1 MNLSRERRAA
11 MLDRSIPYY
20 NIIMKKDTPTTC
32 DTPVLPPQFE
42 LHSYRPDVAQQW
54 AELEYEIGDYP
65 SVQEASAYFAKTYL
79 GRPGLLAQRGVFVS
93 DKNSGCLVGAC
104 IAWFDDQNGTPVS
117 SLHWLIT
124 KEAYQGRGIGSALI
138 AATLSIYEQENAF
151 PVYLHTQPWSYQ
163 AVWLYHKLGF
173 RLMKQE
179 SFAGYENQYALA
191 VPVLARY
198 IESECMRELM
208 ERSE

>member
-1 MNLSRERRAA
+1 

-20 NIIMKKDTPTTC
+20 NIIMKKDTPTAF
-32 DTPVLPPQFE
+32 DTPALPPQFE
-42 LHSYRPDVAQQW
+42 LHSYRPGVQQQW
-54 AELEYEIGDYP
+54 AELEHEIGDFP
-65 SVQEASAYFAKTYL
+65 SVQKARTYFSKTYL
-79 GRPGLLAQRGVFVS
+79 SRPDLLTRRGVFIS
-93 DKNSGCLVGAC
+93 NKESGGLVGAC
-104 IAWFDDQNGTPVS
+104 IAWVDERNGAPVS

-138 AATLSIYEQENAF
+138 AAALNIYEQENAF

-163 AVWLYHKLGF
+163 AIRLYHKFGF

-179 SFAGYENQYALA
+179 SFAEYENQYALA

-198 IESECMRELM
+198 IEPECMQELI

>member
-1 MNLSRERRAA
+1 

-20 NIIMKKDTPTTC
+20 NIIMKKNAPTTFDTPA
-32 DTPVLPPQFE
+32 LPAQFE
-42 LHSYRPDVAQQW
+42 LHAYRPGVEQQW
-54 AELEYEIGDYP
+54 AELEYEIGDFP

-79 GRPGLLAQRGVFVS
+79 SRSTFLARRGIFVS
-93 DKNSGCLVGAC
+93 DKKSGGLVGAC
-104 IAWFDDQNGTPVS
+104 IAWFDEQNGALVS

-124 KEAYQGRGIGSALI
+124 KEAYHGRGIGSALI
-138 AATLSIYEQENAF
+138 AAALSIYEKENAF

-163 AVWLYHKLGF
+163 AIRLYHKFGF
-173 RLMKQE
+173 QLMKQE

-198 IESECMRELM
+198 IAPECMQKLI

>member
-1 MNLSRERRAA
+1 

-20 NIIMKKDTPTTC
+20 NIIMKKDTPTDC
-32 DTPVLPPQFE
+32 DTPVLPPKFE
-42 LHSYRPDVAQQW
+42 LHSYRPGVQQQW
-54 AELEYEIGDYP
+54 AELEYEIGDFP
-65 SVQEASAYFAKTYL
+65 SVQEASAYFTKTYL
-79 GRPGLLAQRGVFVS
+79 SRPDLLARRGVFVS
-93 DKNSGCLVGAC
+93 DKESGGLVGAC

-138 AATLSIYEQENAF
+138 AAALSIYEKVNAF

-163 AVWLYHKLGF
+163 AVRLYHKFGF

-191 VPVLARY
+191 VPVLTRY
-198 IESECMRELM
+198 IEPECMRELVG
-208 ERSE
+208 RSE

>member
-1 MNLSRERRAA
+1 

-20 NIIMKKDTPTTC
+20 NIIMKKDAPTAF
-32 DTPVLPPQFE
+32 DTPALPPQFE
-42 LHSYRPDVAQQW
+42 LHTYRPGVQQQW
-54 AELEYEIGDYP
+54 AELEHEIGDFP
-65 SVQEASAYFAKTYL
+65 SVQEASAYFTKTYL
-79 GRPGLLAQRGVFVS
+79 RRPDLLARRGVFIS
-93 DKNSGCLVGAC
+93 DKESGGLVGAC
-104 IAWFDDQNGTPVS
+104 IAWVDEQNGAPVS

-138 AATLSIYEQENAF
+138 AAALNIYEKENAF

-163 AVWLYHKLGF
+163 AVRLYHKFGF
-173 RLMKQE
+173 RLMKRE

-198 IESECMRELM
+198 IAPECIRELM
-208 ERSE
+208 ERGE

>member
-1 MNLSRERRAA
+1 

-20 NIIMKKDTPTTC
+20 NIIMKKDTPTAF
-32 DTPVLPPQFE
+32 DTPALPPQFE
-42 LHSYRPDVAQQW
+42 LHSYRPGVQQQW
-54 AELEYEIGDYP
+54 AELEYKIGDFP
-65 SVQEASAYFAKTYL
+65 SVQKASAYFAKTYL
-79 GRPGLLAQRGVFVS
+79 SRSALLAQRGVFVS
-93 DKNSGCLVGAC
+93 DKKHGCLVGAC
-104 IAWFDDQNGTPVS
+104 IAWVNERNGAPVS

-138 AATLSIYEQENAF
+138 AAALNIYEQENAF

-163 AVWLYHKLGF
+163 AVRLYHKFGF

-179 SFAGYENQYALA
+179 SFVGYENQYALA
-191 VPVLARY
+191 VPILARY
-198 IESECMRELM
+198 IAPECMQELI

>member
-1 MNLSRERRAA
+1 

-20 NIIMKKDTPTTC
+20 NIIMKKDTPTAFAV
-32 DTPVLPPQFE
+32 PALPPQFE
-42 LHSYRPDVAQQW
+42 LHTYRPGIEHQW
-54 AELEYEIGDYP
+54 AELEYEIGDFL

-79 GRPGLLAQRGVFVS
+79 SRPDLLTRRGVFVS
-93 DKNSGCLVGAC
+93 DKSSACLVGAC
-104 IAWFDDQNGTPVS
+104 IAWFDEQNGAPVS

-138 AATLSIYEQENAF
+138 AAALSIYEKENAF
-151 PVYLHTQPWSYQ
+151 PVFLHTQPWSYQ
-163 AVWLYHKLGF
+163 AIRLYHKFGF
-173 RLMKQE
+173 RLMKRE
-179 SFAGYENQYALA
+179 SFAGYENQYTLA

-198 IESECMRELM
+198 IAPECMRELI

>member
-1 MNLSRERRAA
+1 

-20 NIIMKKDTPTTC
+20 NIIMKKNAPTTFAV
-32 DTPVLPPQFE
+32 PALPPQFE

-79 GRPGLLAQRGVFVS
+79 GRPGLLARRGIFVS
-93 DKNSGCLVGAC
+93 DKKSGGLVGAC
-104 IAWFDDQNGTPVS
+104 IAWFDDQNGAPVS

-124 KEAYQGRGIGSALI
+124 KEAYQGSGIGSALI
-138 AATLSIYEQENAF
+138 AAALSIYEKENAF
-151 PVYLHTQPWSYQ
+151 PVYLHTQPWSHQ
-163 AVWLYHKLGF
+163 AVRLYHKFGF

-179 SFAGYENQYALA
+179 SFAGHENQYALA

-198 IESECMRELM
+198 IDPECMRKLI

>member
-1 MNLSRERRAA
+1 

-20 NIIMKKDTPTTC
+20 NIIMKKNAPTT
-32 DTPVLPPQFE
+32 VSVLALPPQFE
-42 LHSYRPDVAQQW
+42 LHTYRPGVQQQW
-54 AELEYEIGDYP
+54 AELEHEIGDFP
-65 SVQEASAYFAKTYL
+65 SVQAASAYFSQTYL
-79 GRPGLLAQRGVFVS
+79 SRPDLLAQRGIFVS
-93 DKNSGCLVGAC
+93 DKKSGGLVGAC
-104 IAWFDDQNGTPVS
+104 IAEFDDQNGVPVS

-124 KEAYQGRGIGSALI
+124 KEAYQGSGIGSALI
-138 AATLSIYEQENAF
+138 AAALNIYEQENAF

-163 AVWLYHKLGF
+163 AIRLYHKFGF
-173 RLMKQE
+173 QLMKQE

-198 IESECMRELM
+198 IAPECMKELI

>member
-1 MNLSRERRAA
+1 

-20 NIIMKKDTPTTC
+20 NIIMKKDTPTAF
-32 DTPVLPPQFE
+32 DTPALPPQFE
-42 LHSYRPDVAQQW
+42 LHTYRPGVQQQW
-54 AELEYEIGDYP
+54 AELEHEIGDFL
-65 SVQEASAYFAKTYL
+65 SVQAARAYFSQTYL
-79 GRPGLLAQRGVFVS
+79 SRPDLLARRGIFVS
-93 DKNSGCLVGAC
+93 DKKSGCLVGVC
-104 IAWFDDQNGTPVS
+104 IAWVDERNGAPVS

-138 AATLSIYEQENAF
+138 AAALSIYEKENAF

-163 AVWLYHKLGF
+163 AVRLYHKFGF
-173 RLMKQE
+173 RLMKRE

-198 IESECMRELM
+198 IAPECMKELI

>member
-20 NIIMKKDTPTTC
+20 NIIMKKDTPTAF
-32 DTPVLPPQFE
+32 DTPALPPQFV
-42 LHSYRPDVAQQW
+42 LHHYRPGVAQQW
-54 AELEYEIGDYP
+54 VELEYEIGDFP
-65 SVQEASAYFAKTYL
+65 SEQEAKAYFTKTYL
-79 GRPGLLAQRGVFVS
+79 SRPDLLAHRGVFVS
-93 DKNSGCLVGAC
+93 DKKSGGLVGAC
-104 IAWFDDQNGTPVS
+104 IAWSDEQNGAPVS

-124 KEAYQGRGIGSALI
+124 KEVYQGRGIGSALI
-138 AATLSIYEQENAF
+138 AAALSIYEKENAF
-151 PVYLHTQPWSYQ
+151 PVYLHTQPWSHQ
-163 AVWLYHKLGF
+163 AVRLYHKFGF

-198 IESECMRELM
+198 IEPECMQELI
-208 ERSE
+208 EWSE

>member
-1 MNLSRERRAA
+1 

-20 NIIMKKDTPTTC
+20 NIMMKKSTPTTF
-32 DTPVLPPQFE
+32 DAPALPAQFE
-42 LHSYRPDVAQQW
+42 LHAYRPGVAQQW
-54 AELEYEIGDYP
+54 AELEHEIGDFP
-65 SVQEASAYFAKTYL
+65 SMREARTYFSQTYL
-79 GRPGLLAQRGVFVS
+79 SRSDLLAQRGVFVS
-93 DKNSGCLVGAC
+93 DKKSGGLVGAC
-104 IAWFDDQNGTPVS
+104 IAWFDNQNGTPVS

-124 KEAYQGRGIGSALI
+124 KEAYQGRGIGAALI
-138 AATLSIYEQENAF
+138 ATALNIYEQENAF

-163 AVWLYHKLGF
+163 AIRLYHKFGF

-198 IESECMRELM
+198 IEPKCMRELM
-208 ERSE
+208 DQSE

>member
-1 MNLSRERRAA
+1 

-20 NIIMKKDTPTTC
+20 NIMMKKSTPTTF
-32 DTPVLPPQFE
+32 DAPALPAQFE
-42 LHSYRPDVAQQW
+42 LHAYRPGVAQQW
-54 AELEYEIGDYP
+54 AELEYEIGDFP
-65 SVQEASAYFAKTYL
+65 SVQAARTYFTKTYL
-79 GRPGLLAQRGVFVS
+79 SRPDSLARRGIFVS
-93 DKNSGCLVGAC
+93 DKKSGCLVGVC
-104 IAWFDDQNGTPVS
+104 IAWVDERNGAPVS

-124 KEAYQGRGIGSALI
+124 KETYQGRGIGSALI
-138 AATLSIYEQENAF
+138 AAALSIYEKENAF
-151 PVYLHTQPWSYQ
+151 PVYLHTQPWSHQ
-163 AVWLYHKLGF
+163 AIRLYHKFGF

-198 IESECMRELM
+198 IAPECMKELI

>member
-1 MNLSRERRAA
+1 

-20 NIIMKKDTPTTC
+20 NIIMKKDTPTTFAA
-32 DTPVLPPQFE
+32 PALPPQFE
-42 LHSYRPDVAQQW
+42 LHTYRPGIEQQW
-54 AELEYEIGDYP
+54 AELEYEIGDFP
-65 SVQEASAYFAKTYL
+65 SVQEASTYFAKTYSS
-79 GRPGLLAQRGVFVS
+79 RPALLARRGIFVS
-93 DKNSGCLVGAC
+93 DKKSGCLVGAC
-104 IAWFDDQNGTPVS
+104 IAWFDDQNGASVS

-138 AATLSIYEQENAF
+138 AAALNIYEQENAF

-163 AVWLYHKLGF
+163 AVRLYHKFGF
-173 RLMKQE
+173 RLMKRE

-198 IESECMRELM
+198 IVPECMRELM
-208 ERSE
+208 DQSE

>member
-1 MNLSRERRAA
+1 

-20 NIIMKKDTPTTC
+20 NIMMKKSTPTTF
-32 DTPVLPPQFE
+32 DAPALPPQFE
-42 LHSYRPDVAQQW
+42 LHSYRPGVQQQW
-54 AELEYEIGDYP
+54 AELEYEIGDFP
-65 SVQEASAYFAKTYL
+65 SAQEASAYFAKTYL
-79 GRPGLLAQRGVFVS
+79 SRSALLARRGIFVL
-93 DKNSGCLVGAC
+93 DKKSGGLVSAC
-104 IAWFDDQNGTPVS
+104 IAWFDDQNGVPVS

-124 KEAYQGRGIGSALI
+124 KEAYQGSGIGSALI

-179 SFAGYENQYALA
+179 SFAGYENQYALV

-198 IESECMRELM
+198 IEPECMRELM
-208 ERSE
+208 DQSE

>member
-1 MNLSRERRAA
+1 

-20 NIIMKKDTPTTC
+20 NLIMKKNTPTAFDTPA
-32 DTPVLPPQFE
+32 LPPQFE
-42 LHSYRPDVAQQW
+42 LHTYRPGVQQQW
-54 AELEYEIGDYP
+54 AELEHEIGDFP
-65 SVQEASAYFAKTYL
+65 SVQEASAYFSQTYL
-79 GRPGLLAQRGVFVS
+79 SGPKLLAQRGVFVS
-93 DKNSGCLVGAC
+93 DKKSGGLVGAC
-104 IAWFDDQNGTPVS
+104 IAWFDEQNGALVS

-138 AATLSIYEQENAF
+138 AAALNIYEQENAF
-151 PVYLHTQPWSYQ
+151 PVYLHTQPWSHQ
-163 AVWLYHKLGF
+163 AVRLYHKFGF
-173 RLMKQE
+173 QLMKRE

-198 IESECMRELM
+198 IAPECMRELI

>member
-1 MNLSRERRAA
+1 

-20 NIIMKKDTPTTC
+20 NTIMKKNAPTTF
-32 DTPVLPPQFE
+32 DVPALPAQFE
-42 LHSYRPDVAQQW
+42 LHAYRPGVEQQW
-54 AELEYEIGDYP
+54 AELEYEIGDFP
-65 SVQEASAYFAKTYL
+65 SVQAAKSYFAKTYL
-79 GRPGLLAQRGVFVS
+79 SRPDLLAWRGVFVS
-93 DKNSGCLVGAC
+93 DKQSGGLIGAC

-124 KEAYQGRGIGSALI
+124 KETYQGRGIGSALI
-138 AATLSIYEQENAF
+138 AAALSIYEKENAF

-163 AVWLYHKLGF
+163 AVRLYHKFGF
-173 RLMKQE
+173 RLMKQD

-191 VPVLARY
+191 VPVLVRY
-198 IESECMRELM
+198 IEPECMQELI

>member
-1 MNLSRERRAA
+1 

-20 NIIMKKDTPTTC
+20 NIIMKKNAPTTFAV
-32 DTPVLPPQFE
+32 PALPPQFE

-54 AELEYEIGDYP
+54 AELEHEIGDFP
-65 SVQEASAYFAKTYL
+65 SMREARTYFSQTYL
-79 GRPGLLAQRGVFVS
+79 SRSDLLAQRGVFVS
-93 DKNSGCLVGAC
+93 DKKSGCLVGAC
-104 IAWFDDQNGTPVS
+104 IAWFEEQNGAPVS

-138 AATLSIYEQENAF
+138 AAALNIYEQENAF
-151 PVYLHTQPWSYQ
+151 PVYLHTQLWSYQ
-163 AVWLYHKLGF
+163 AVRLYHKFGF
-173 RLMKQE
+173 RLMKRE

-198 IESECMRELM
+198 IEPECMRELI

>member
-1 MNLSRERRAA
+1 

-20 NIIMKKDTPTTC
+20 NIIMKKDTPTNF
-32 DTPVLPPQFE
+32 DDPALPPQFE
-42 LHSYRPDVAQQW
+42 LHRYRTDVEQQW
-54 AELEYEIGDYP
+54 AELEYENGDFP
-65 SVQEASAYFAKTYL
+65 SVQEASAYFTKTYL
-79 GRPGLLAQRGVFVS
+79 SRPDLLARRGVFIS
-93 DKNSGCLVGAC
+93 DKESGGLVGAC
-104 IAWFDDQNGTPVS
+104 IAWRDEQNGAPVS

-138 AATLSIYEQENAF
+138 AAALSIYEKENAF
-151 PVYLHTQPWSYQ
+151 PVYLHTQPWSHQ
-163 AVWLYHKLGF
+163 AVRLYHKFGF

-198 IESECMRELM
+198 IEPECMQELI
-208 ERSE
+208 EWSE

>member
-1 MNLSRERRAA
+1 

-20 NIIMKKDTPTTC
+20 NIIMKKNAPTTFAV
-32 DTPVLPPQFE
+32 PALPPQFE

-124 KEAYQGRGIGSALI
+124 KEAYHGRGIGSALI
-138 AATLSIYEQENAF
+138 AAALNIYEQENAF

-163 AVWLYHKLGF
+163 AIRLYHKFGF
-173 RLMKQE
+173 QLMKQE

-198 IESECMRELM
+198 IAPECMQKLI

>member
-1 MNLSRERRAA
+1 
-11 MLDRSIPYY
+11 MLDRGIPYY
-20 NIIMKKDTPTTC
+20 NIIMKKNAPTTFAV
-32 DTPVLPPQFE
+32 PALPPQFE
-42 LHSYRPDVAQQW
+42 LHAYRTGVEQQW
-54 AELEYEIGDYP
+54 AELEQEIGDFP

-79 GRPGLLAQRGVFVS
+79 SRSDLLARRGIFVS

-104 IAWFDDQNGTPVS
+104 IAWFDEQNGTPVS

-124 KEAYQGRGIGSALI
+124 KETYQGRGIGSALI
-138 AATLSIYEQENAF
+138 AAALNIYEQENAF

-163 AVWLYHKLGF
+163 AIRLYHKFGF

-198 IESECMRELM
+198 IEPKCMRELI

>member
-1 MNLSRERRAA
+1 

-20 NIIMKKDTPTTC
+20 NIIMKKATSTAL

-42 LHSYRPDVAQQW
+42 LHTYRPGVEQQW
-54 AELEYEIGDYP
+54 AELEYEIGDFS
-65 SVQEASAYFAKTYL
+65 SVQEAKAYFTETYL
-79 GRPGLLAQRGVFVS
+79 SRPDLLARRGIFVS
-93 DKNSGCLVGAC
+93 DKKSGCLVGAC
-104 IAWFDDQNGTPVS
+104 IAWVDEQNGVPVS

-124 KEAYQGRGIGSALI
+124 KEAYQGIGIGSALI
-138 AATLSIYEQENAF
+138 ATALSIYEKEDAL

-163 AVWLYHKLGF
+163 AVRLYHKFGF

-191 VPVLARY
+191 VPVLTRY
-198 IESECMRELM
+198 IEPECMRKM
-208 ERSE
+208 IERSE

>member
-1 MNLSRERRAA
+1 

-20 NIIMKKDTPTTC
+20 NIIMKKNEPTTFAV
-32 DTPVLPPQFE
+32 PALPAQFE
-42 LHSYRPDVAQQW
+42 LHSYKPGVEQQW
-54 AELEYEIGDYP
+54 AELEHEIGDFP
-65 SVQEASAYFAKTYL
+65 SVQAASAYFSQTYL
-79 GRPGLLAQRGVFVS
+79 SRPDLLARRGIFVS
-93 DKNSGCLVGAC
+93 DKKSGCLVGAG
-104 IAWFDDQNGTPVS
+104 IAWFDDQNGAPVS
-117 SLHWLIT
+117 LLHWLIT

-138 AATLSIYEQENAF
+138 AAALSIYEKENAF
-151 PVYLHTQPWSYQ
+151 PVYLHTQPWSHQ
-163 AVWLYHKLGF
+163 AIRLYHKFGF

-198 IESECMRELM
+198 IEPECMQELI

>member
-1 MNLSRERRAA
+1 

-20 NIIMKKDTPTTC
+20 NIIMKKNAPTT
-32 DTPVLPPQFE
+32 VSVLALPPQFE
-42 LHSYRPDVAQQW
+42 LHTYRPGVQQQW
-54 AELEYEIGDYP
+54 AELEHEIGDFP
-65 SVQEASAYFAKTYL
+65 SVQAASAYFSQTYL
-79 GRPGLLAQRGVFVS
+79 SRPDLLAQRGIFVS
-93 DKNSGCLVGAC
+93 DKKSGGLVGAG
-104 IAWFDDQNGTPVS
+104 IAWFDDQNGAPVS

-124 KEAYQGRGIGSALI
+124 KEAYQGSGIGSALI
-138 AATLSIYEQENAF
+138 AAALNIYEQENAF

-163 AVWLYHKLGF
+163 AIRLYHKFGF
-173 RLMKQE
+173 QLMKQE

-198 IESECMRELM
+198 IAPECMKELI